1 MEKVILDSPQRFP
14 STFSMQKSR
23 LIVGR
28 KSVIRMLVAFGLVVL
43 VPSLYAQQNKAGS
56 DSPQAAWSN
65 IQQFV
70 KDMETAVQSKNLHG
84 IHEPSMKIRAPI
96 KTLKQHSS
104 MLSGDKGQ
112 KIGAALKQ
120 LDTSVTDLHSASDE
134 GNQADAETALKA
146 VESALDQLK
155 AQDLKRLSKVCI
167 DPPVLI
173 GSGRLR
179 TESGGLRPFVLRK
192 KSMWAK
198 NGRSVYDLVGKSRN
212 F

>member
-1 MEKVILDSPQRFP
+1 
-14 STFSMQKSR
+14 MQKSR
-23 LIVGR
+23 LIAGR
-28 KSVIRMLVAFGLVVL
+28 KSVFGMLVAFGLTVV
-43 VPSLYAQQNKAGS
+43 VPSLYAQQNKPGS

-96 KTLKQHSS
+96 KTLKQHS
-104 MLSGDKGQ
+104 MQSGDKGQ

-146 VESALDQLK
+146 VESALDLLK
-155 AQDLKRLSKVCI
+155 AQD
-167 DPPVLI
+167 P
-173 GSGRLR
+173 
-179 TESGGLRPFVLRK
+179 EAAF
-192 KSMWAK
+192 KSMH
-198 NGRSVYDLVGKSRN
+198 
-212 F
+212 